1 MVVVFY
7 ERLPVFYYKCGLVN
21 HTEDGCLSDPGETA
35 SGEASGVSMVMD
47 HM

>member
-7 ERLPVFYYKCGLVN
+7 EILLVFYYKCGLVS
-21 HTEDGCLSDPGETA
+21 HAEDGCLLDPGETA